1 MKKGN
6 LFFVATVLDFCILMT
21 GCTWTDTSS
30 GSYYRYNTGYSYSGY
45 SLTTPHI
52 QPLNTTLSSTLSSAQ
67 NASAMTF
74 AEAYPVIENGC
85 IKTGLEDLLVFP
97 EPAFPEHTTFSR
109 LKPEIQHS
117 IKANI
122 IVKDELLH
130 NSIVSQPS
138 PRHTLSVAS
147 SQSLQ
152 TLNNNTTSSFHPV
165 TAAHNSILPAE
176 VDLHTSITNSLEL
189 GLKMPG
195 SGTTMSGFN
204 AHLLD

>member
-6 LFFVATVLDFCILMT
+6 LLFVATVLDFCILMT

-67 NASAMTF
+67 TASAMTF
-74 AEAYPVIENGC
+74 PDAFPARENGRENLLFQ
-85 IKTGLEDLLVFP
+85 LES
-97 EPAFPEHTTFSR
+97 AISRHTLFTQQDS
-109 LKPEIQHS
+109 EIQRS
-117 IKANI
+117 IEANKF
-122 IVKDELLH
+122 VRDELLH

>member
-52 QPLNTTLSSTLSSAQ
+52 QPLNTTLSSSLSSAQ
-67 NASAMTF
+67 TASAMTF

-122 IVKDELLH
+122 IVKDELMRT
-130 NSIVSQPS
+130 SIVPQLS
-138 PRHTLSVAS
+138 PKHTLSVAS
-147 SQSLQ
+147 SQ
-152 TLNNNTTSSFHPV
+152 TLHKFTDNTASSVHPATV
-165 TAAHNSILPAE
+165 THSSILPAA
-176 VDLHTSITNSLEL
+176 VDLHTSITNTLEL
-189 GLKMPG
+189 GLKMP
-195 SGTTMSGFN
+195 SPGTTMSGFN